1 MCGLKIVE
9 GGISEVAP
17 LLSMDLLSLTM
28 IIRGSAKTKDS
39 ESEVINFEEELEV
52 KVATHWKFSTS
63 TFVSVELPAAR
74 GCGVDSA
81 ANRELPTALGP
92 NPFMN

>member
-1 MCGLKIVE
+1 MRVRWCWVNLFI
-9 GGISEVAP
+9 
-17 LLSMDLLSLTM
+17 
-28 IIRGSAKTKDS
+28 
-39 ESEVINFEEELEV
+39 FQ
-52 KVATHWKFSTS
+52 WKFSTS

>member
-1 MCGLKIVE
+1 MLGVGAPEFWTWELGQWECG
-9 GGISEVAP
+9 GGGGGLIY
-17 LLSMDLLSLTM
+17 L
-28 IIRGSAKTKDS
+28 
-39 ESEVINFEEELEV
+39 FFQ
-52 KVATHWKFSTS
+52 WKFSTS

-92 NPFMN
+92 NPFMNWNDDSQRM

>member
-28 IIRGSAKTKDS
+28 IVRGSEKTKDS

-52 KVATHWKFSTS
+52 KVATHVVRTISRESTEKSWTPSIRISIIIIRFSK
-63 TFVSVELPAAR
+63 
-74 GCGVDSA
+74 
-81 ANRELPTALGP
+81 
-92 NPFMN
+92 